1 MKNFSRLNY
10 LLPIGVFLI
19 LSIIYFLPQLQGKV
33 LRQGDIVQYS
43 GMANEQTTY
52 LKKENREI
60 LWTNSMF
67 GGMPMYQIGV
77 SVKNN
82 LLAQVQSLMMLY
94 FDRPIG
100 YFFLGMICFYIMM
113 LSLGINTWLSMTGSI
128 LFAFSTNNL
137 ILFEA
142 GHTSKIM
149 VIFTAPLIIAG
160 ISHLLKQRYLLGAGL
175 YGLGFGLNILNGH
188 PQMTYYLGMVLAVFF
203 ATYIIINKSKW
214 KEVLTTLGIVSVMTL
229 AGLASSASQIWS
241 TWEYQSDTMRGKPV
255 LEKEAGDVTET
266 SSNTEGLAWDYAMQ
280 WSNGTK
286 DLLATFIPKI
296 AGGGSGEWID
306 GDSSFAKAIGR
317 RQKMQA
323 PTYWGDLPFTSGPIY
338 FGAVM
343 LLLFVFGLFVVKGV
357 YKWWMGLA
365 VLLTYLLS
373 MGKHFEF
380 FNRLVFDYLPLYNKF
395 RAHSSILSV
404 TAILIPVLGILALD
418 QVSKA
423 EDKIQYKKPLMYS
436 AGILGGLALII
447 WLLGATLFDFTAAGD
462 AQYEQAIQNAL
473 ITQRKDMLSSSSL
486 RALFLVLL
494 TSGIL
499 WLFIHDKFK
508 NTAYLIAGI
517 GLLAAIDLF
526 QIDKGYFGHDHFVS
540 KRQLD
545 QSFEPRPVDQQILQ
559 DPDPY
564 YRVYD
569 ATIDAFNS
577 ASSSY
582 FHKTV
587 GGYNAAK
594 MQRYQDI
601 IDRHIM
607 KNNMKVIHMLNTKYF
622 IVNGSENTPV
632 VQQNPEALG
641 NAWLI
646 DTIKLVNTPN
656 EEINALTDFNPA
668 TQAILHKEF
677 SNLVSKS
684 TFTKSG
690 SIKLTS
696 YHPEKLTY
704 EFKSDSDQFAVFS
717 DIWYGPDKGWK
728 AYIDG
733 QEVEYTRVNYILR
746 GLPVPKGD
754 HNIVFEF
761 KPKSYYAGIKINLV
775 SSLLI
780 ILLLLGALVKYFYWD
795 PRQKPVV

>member
-1 MKNFSRLNY
+1 
-10 LLPIGVFLI
+10 
-19 LSIIYFLPQLQGKV
+19 
-33 LRQGDIVQYS
+33 
-43 GMANEQTTY
+43 
-52 LKKENREI
+52 
-60 LWTNSMF
+60 
-67 GGMPMYQIGV
+67 
-77 SVKNN
+77 
-82 LLAQVQSLMMLY
+82 
-94 FDRPIG
+94 
-100 YFFLGMICFYIMM
+100 
-113 LSLGINTWLSMTGSI
+113 
-128 LFAFSTNNL
+128 
-137 ILFEA
+137 
-142 GHTSKIM
+142 
-149 VIFTAPLIIAG
+149 
-160 ISHLLKQRYLLGAGL
+160 
-175 YGLGFGLNILNGH
+175 
-188 PQMTYYLGMVLAVFF
+188 
-203 ATYIIINKSKW
+203 
-214 KEVLTTLGIVSVMTL
+214 
-229 AGLASSASQIWS
+229 
-241 TWEYQSDTMRGKPV
+241 
-255 LEKEAGDVTET
+255 
-266 SSNTEGLAWDYAMQ
+266 
-280 WSNGTK
+280 
-286 DLLATFIPKI
+286 
-296 AGGGSGEWID
+296 
-306 GDSSFAKAIGR
+306 
-317 RQKMQA
+317 
-323 PTYWGDLPFTSGPIY
+323 
-338 FGAVM
+338 
-343 LLLFVFGLFVVKGV
+343 LFVFGLFVVKGV

-404 TAILIPVLGILALD
+404 TAILIPVLGFMALD

-447 WLLGATLFDFTAAGD
+447 WLLGGTLFDFTAAGD

-499 WLFIHDKFK
+499 WLFIHDKLK

-622 IVNGSENTPV
+622 IVNGPENTPV

-646 DTIKLVNTPN
+646 DTMTVVNTPN

-733 QEVEYTRVNYILR
+733 KEVEYTRVNYILR

-795 PRQKPVV
+795 PRQKPVA